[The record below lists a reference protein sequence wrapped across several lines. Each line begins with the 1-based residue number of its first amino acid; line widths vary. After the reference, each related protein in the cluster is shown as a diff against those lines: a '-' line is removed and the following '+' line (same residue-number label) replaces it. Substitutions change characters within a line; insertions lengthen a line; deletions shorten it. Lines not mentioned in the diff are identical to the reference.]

1 MIRQFRAI
9 QDQARAI
16 LAKRRGVKVE
26 TIDWPVGWR
35 HDLRRTY
42 GIWTA
47 EAVPM

>member
-1 MIRQFRAI
+1 MIRQFRPI

-26 TIDWPVGWR
+26 TIDLPAGWQ

-42 GIWTA
+42 A
-47 EAVPM
+47 M